1 MPTKLKKISDA
12 FIGKQA
18 DDLSNLIREQVKP
31 IYESLGIVVPVKSC
45 SVIHYLHKFDAL
57 SITDLAKHLK
67 QSHQLIKQKIPKLI
81 QLGLVTAKS
90 DENDKRRTT
99 YHLTTAGRE
108 QARLLN
114 ENSLNTVYEHLSDEI
129 GANLHLVLNDA
140 INALKQKALLTRF
153 NEINT

>member
-45 SVIHYLHKFDAL
+45 SVIHYLYKFDAL

-90 DENDKRRTT
+90 DKNDKRRTT

-108 QARLLN
+108 QATLLN

-129 GANLHLVLNDA
+129 GANLHHVLNDA
-140 INALKQKALLTRF
+140 INALKQKELIIRF